1 MTVVTLPRPPRCAS
15 LSRLLGPRR
24 LSVDVHRHGSLD
36 EGAETS
42 EKLLTFVGGHE
53 TRPGDRRL
61 YPGLS
66 RAKRFKPLVLRTRKY
81 AQIVIFV
88 FLEDR
93 RRTRGRGWNARL
105 WAVKRDMALSEMMK
119 NFKPFEVAA
128 NLSDVGSP
136 TDFESVLNEL
146 PLVRD
151 ENARLSRDIKIC

>member
-1 MTVVTLPRPPRCAS
+1 M
-15 LSRLLGPRR
+15 
-24 LSVDVHRHGSLD
+24 
-36 EGAETS
+36 
-42 EKLLTFVGGHE
+42 
-53 TRPGDRRL
+53 
-61 YPGLS
+61 
-66 RAKRFKPLVLRTRKY
+66 
-81 AQIVIFV
+81 
-88 FLEDR
+88 
-93 RRTRGRGWNARL
+93 